1 MPVFEYKGLD
11 NAGKGCT
18 GLVDAETAKAA
29 RQKLRKQGVFTTNI
43 FEGKGS
49 GGGAFRPSSVKGA
62 GKALSI
68 EVDLSKYLNPI
79 GVTDI
84 ALMTR
89 QMAALLGAGIPL
101 VETMGALADQVEK
114 ERFRIILR
122 EVKQKVNEG
131 SSLGD
136 ALADYPKVFSD
147 LYVNMVRAGE
157 QAGALEQVLER
168 LADYT
173 EASVELQG
181 KVAAALTYPA
191 IMLLVALG
199 VIGFMMAYVVPKI
212 TKLFEDMGA
221 DLPWITKVVIAMS
234 KLLQGYW
241 WLLIG
246 GGIAATVLG
255 IRWYRTEGGRLKAD
269 EWILKVPG
277 LGRMF
282 LMVSISRFSSTLATL
297 MLSGV
302 PLLTAMSIVRNI
314 VSNVVLK
321 EVISTAHVAVR
332 EGQPMSVPLK
342 QSGRF
347 PPMVVHMISVGER
360 TGELSPML
368 NRVAGTYEGQVNRKL
383 ATLTALLE
391 PLMILVMGG
400 IVFVIALAVL
410 LPMLQMNTLA
420 GR

>member
-1 MPVFEYKGLD
+1 VPVYEYKGLD
-11 NAGKGCT
+11 TNGKACS
-18 GLVDAETAKAA
+18 GLVDAETARVA
-29 RQKLRKQGVFTTNI
+29 RQKLRKQGVLTTKI
-43 FEGKGS
+43 FEGAGS

-62 GKALSI
+62 SKALSV

-131 SSLGD
+131 SSLAD
-136 ALADYPKVFSD
+136 ALGDYPKVFSD

-173 EASVELQG
+173 EASVELRG

-191 IMLLVALG
+191 IMLLVALA
-199 VIGFMMAYVVPKI
+199 VIAFMMAYVVPKI

-221 DLPWITKVVIAMS
+221 DLPLITKIVIAVS
-234 KLLQGYW
+234 KLLQNYW

-246 GGIAATVLG
+246 GTVLAVVLG
-255 IRWYRTEGGRLKAD
+255 TRWYRSEKGRQQAD
-269 EWILKVPG
+269 DWILKMPG

-297 MLSGV
+297 MASGV

-314 VSNVVLK
+314 VTNVVLK
-321 EVISTAHVAVR
+321 DVIGTAHVAVR

-342 QSGRF
+342 QSERF
-347 PPMVVHMISVGER
+347 PPMVIHMIAVGER

-368 NRVAGTYEGQVNRKL
+368 NRVASTYEGQVNRKL

>member
-1 MPVFEYKGLD
+1 
-11 NAGKGCT
+11 
-18 GLVDAETAKAA
+18 
-29 RQKLRKQGVFTTNI
+29 
-43 FEGKGS
+43 
-49 GGGAFRPSSVKGA
+49 
-62 GKALSI
+62 
-68 EVDLSKYLNPI
+68 
-79 GVTDI
+79 
-84 ALMTR
+84 
-89 QMAALLGAGIPL
+89 
-101 VETMGALADQVEK
+101 
-114 ERFRIILR
+114 
-122 EVKQKVNEG
+122 
-131 SSLGD
+131 
-136 ALADYPKVFSD
+136 
-147 LYVNMVRAGE
+147 
-157 QAGALEQVLER
+157 
-168 LADYT
+168 
-173 EASVELQG
+173 
-181 KVAAALTYPA
+181 
-191 IMLLVALG
+191 
-199 VIGFMMAYVVPKI
+199 
-212 TKLFEDMGA
+212 
-221 DLPWITKVVIAMS
+221 MS

-246 GGIAATVLG
+246 GGIAAAILVT
-255 IRWYRTEGGRLKAD
+255 RWYRTEEGRQRAD
-269 EWILKVPG
+269 DWMLKVPG
-277 LGRMF
+277 LGGMF

-321 EVISTAHVAVR
+321 DVISTAHIAVR

-368 NRVAGTYEGQVNRKL
+368 NRVATTYEGQVNRKL

-400 IVFVIALAVL
+400 IVFFIALAVL